1 MKKIKNILILT
12 FSLIFLST
20 FLNAAK
26 ISRDKA
32 VELVLKTSKDAI
44 VKSIEFEGYKKN
56 PIWEIEIWDKEGTKE
71 YKVDANSGKVL
82 LTSIEYDDLYENP
95 VKNPKINMN
104 NKKMLTEKQ
113 VFDIVQKEIPNGKI
127 TKISLKNKYGTTI
140 FEVDVIINNDDVE
153 FKIDAYSGE
162 ILEIDY

>member
-1 MKKIKNILILT
+1 MKSIKNIFI
-12 FSLIFLST
+12 LIFTFVFFNT

-26 ISRDKA
+26 ISRDMA
-32 VELVLKTSKDAI
+32 VEIVLKNSKDAI
-44 VKSIEFEGYKKN
+44 IKSIEFEGYKKN

-71 YKVDANSGKVL
+71 YKVDANNGRVM

-95 VKNPKINMN
+95 VKNPKIKMN
-104 NKKMLTEKQ
+104 NKKMLSEKEI
-113 VFDIVQKEIPNGKI
+113 FDIVKKDIPNGKI

-153 FKIDAYSGE
+153 YKIDAYSGE
-162 ILEIDY
+162 ILEVDY